1 MPEARLVFHRYG
13 NTYFLSQVW
22 MAGSSVGRE
31 LRKMRQERAIER
43 ELIAI
48 APKSDLNKPV
58 YEVVE
63 IVATVR

>member
-1 MPEARLVFHRYG
+1 MWLVFHRYG

-31 LRKMRQERAIER
+31 MRKTRQERAIER
-43 ELIAI
+43 ERIAV
-48 APKSDLNKPV
+48 ALKSDLNKPV

-63 IVATVR
+63 IVAAVR